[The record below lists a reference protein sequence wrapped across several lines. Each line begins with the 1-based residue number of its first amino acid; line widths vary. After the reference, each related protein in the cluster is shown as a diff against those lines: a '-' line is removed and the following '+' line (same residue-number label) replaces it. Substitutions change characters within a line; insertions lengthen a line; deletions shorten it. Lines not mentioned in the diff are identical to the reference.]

1 MLSLSRAYPQ
11 IPQRPVFS
19 LVLANTLLSTVPGIS
34 GAGPTPEKTLLTPVL
49 DAELVAT
56 GAITS
61 MPLKPNTPTG
71 CPTPATIT
79 RAMTV
84 LTGIQPFFVN
94 AGLSHP
100 PTVPCMD
107 VAGEPGGDP
116 REGDAV
122 PGADALYLR
131 GRWVGSFFDRYG
143 DLLVIG
149 ECVPGGTTTALSL
162 LRMLGYDARVSSSYV
177 DNPRTAKEAVSAAV
191 LERYGTT
198 DDPLEAVR
206 RAGDPMVAVAAGM
219 AAGFDGPVL
228 LAGGTQMLAVAA
240 VLRGLGER
248 VPDPVTTVYI
258 RDDESAS
265 FAKTAAE
272 IGTDPLYVDPGFGEI
287 GHPGLARYC
296 AGEVKEGMGAG
307 GALFLAHQ
315 LGYSGDAIRQA
326 ITEFLAAYG

>member
-1 MLSLSRAYPQ
+1 MSSLSRAYPE
-11 IPQRPVFS
+11 IPERPVFS

-34 GAGPTPEKTLLTPVL
+34 GAGPSPEKTLLTPVL

-61 MPLKPNTPTG
+61 MPFKPNTPSG

-79 RAMTV
+79 RAMMT

-94 AGLSHP
+94 AGLTHP
-100 PTVPCMD
+100 PTIPCMD

-122 PGADALYLR
+122 PHAEALYHR
-131 GRWVGSFFDRYG
+131 GRWVGSYFNRYA

-162 LRMLGYDARVSSSYV
+162 LRMLGYDARVSSSFI
-177 DNPRTAKEAVSAAV
+177 DNPHTVKETIVQAI

-198 DDPLEAVR
+198 GDPLEAVR
-206 RAGDPMVAVAAGM
+206 RTGDPMIAVAAGM

-265 FAKTAAE
+265 FARTAAE
-272 IGTDPLYVDPGFGEI
+272 MGTDPLYVDPGFGEI

-307 GALFLAHQ
+307 GALALAHL
-315 LGYSGDAIRQA
+315 LGYSGIGIQEAIL
-326 ITEFLAAYG
+326 EFLESYG